1 MTFYI
6 TSAITQEF
14 RIRNVNYLV
23 KFNFTEIQKGA
34 VAIAGKKIR

>member
-23 KFNFTEIQKGA
+23 KFNFTEIQKA
-34 VAIAGKKIR
+34 RLSINLCK